1 MDPETEI
8 YFQQLHTFMFE
19 ALYRNPVAKS
29 EESKVDGLVSRMF
42 DYYIHNPG
50 QLPDEFAA
58 IREAEGAPRAV
69 CDYIAGMTD
78 NYALEIYHTLFIP
91 RSWSIQ
97 LK

>member
-1 MDPETEI
+1 
-8 YFQQLHTFMFE
+8 MFE

-58 IREAEGAPRAV
+58 IREMCIRDRNWGNPCVQVSLIKRHNSDFV
-69 CDYIAGMTD
+69 
-78 NYALEIYHTLFIP
+78 
-91 RSWSIQ
+91 
-97 LK
+97 K